1 VGWIISDHQ
10 ARIEVEVFPEPVTS
24 AEVAHLV
31 DELRPFFLRDEVA
44 SIEVRGLE
52 DQSLPLPGDLAHVLE
67 EWAGDFCKILEFTFR
82 VEPPADV

>member
-1 VGWIISDHQ
+1 VGWIINDHQ

-31 DELRPFFLRDEVA
+31 DELRPYFFRDDVT

-52 DQSLPLPGDLAHVLE
+52 NQLLPLPGDLAHVLE
-67 EWAGDFCKILEFTFR
+67 EWAGDFRKILEFTFR
-82 VEPPADV
+82 ADPPAAL

>member
-1 VGWIISDHQ
+1 VGWIINDHQ

-44 SIEVRGLE
+44 HIEVRGLE
-52 DQSLPLPGDLAHVLE
+52 DQELPLPGDLAHVLE
-67 EWAGDFCKILEFTFR
+67 EWAGDFRKTLEFTFR
-82 VEPPADV
+82 AVPPVDA